1 MSMVTVGGALASPPD
16 DADTMG
22 RTHLQATRPVPVPRR
37 SPVTA
42 LPVGIRRVL
51 VEIAGMMV
59 IVAVALRDFLRSPAS
74 YWHDSVEACWIVV
87 RRCTIPL
94 AISVFVLGF
103 GALGVEAG
111 VVLDAVGSPDR
122 TGGVYVTAAVREI
135 ATWVTAMVV
144 AGVAGTAVCA
154 DLGARKIREELD
166 ALQVLGVKPT
176 RLIIPWAIGLTVAT
190 PLLLLVAIASCLL
203 SGVAAV
209 WLLYDTTLGAFAET
223 FKANFAPPELLGSL
237 AKTAVFG
244 VIIAIVCCYK
254 GLNAKGGPEGV
265 GRAVNQAVVLS
276 FAALWVVN
284 YAITSIILALFPE
297 LHGLR

>member
-1 MSMVTVGGALASPPD
+1 MSGIAALGERRRSAVTV
-16 DADTMG
+16 
-22 RTHLQATRPVPVPRR
+22 VPAGVR
-37 SPVTA
+37 
-42 LPVGIRRVL
+42 GVL
-51 VEIAGMMV
+51 VEIAGMV
-59 IVAVALRDFLRSPAS
+59 LIVVVVMRDFLRSPFSYARDIGEAS
-74 YWHDSVEACWIVV
+74 WIVA
-87 RRCTIPL
+87 RRCTLPL

-166 ALQVLGVKPT
+166 ALQVLGVRPT
-176 RLIIPWAIGLTVAT
+176 RLIIPWAVALTVMT

-203 SGVAAV
+203 SGVFAV
-209 WLLYDTTLGAFAET
+209 LLLYDTTLGAFAET

-237 AKTAVFG
+237 FKTAVFG

-254 GLNAKGGPEGV
+254 GMTAKGGPQGV
-265 GRAVNQAVVLS
+265 GRAVNQAVVIS

-284 YAITSIILALFPE
+284 YAITSIILALYPQ